1 MIEIFPLVFAGGV
14 SLAISLVSIWLIL
27 RLAGYS
33 TLKNRNPELHHTHQT
48 TTPRFGGAGLAF
60 AFVAVSIAFWFGG
73 FSVTQPLECRR
84 LAIPVLAMFALGFGD
99 DLWHLG
105 ARFKLIG
112 QILVASLAFFLGISI
127 SDVSVPFGSGSLHL
141 APWAAWLVTVLWL
154 VATTNLI
161 NLIDGVDG
169 LAGGISLMLMVLLA
183 YLGGGGY
190 VSVFAASM
198 VGALLG
204 FLWFNFP
211 PARIYLGDGGAY
223 FMGFLIGCLT
233 IISSRKGTVFAALI
247 APLFVL
253 ALPILDTSLAIL
265 RRGLQ
270 GLPLFR
276 PDRLHL
282 HHRLLNAGVSRRDLV
297 VGAYVFTAFFLFLGF
312 AAFWHQGEHLPLVIG
327 VAILFILLAA
337 GKLSFSR
344 EWFAVGRVLGNS
356 LSMRADIQYALAQN
370 QWLILEG
377 ARCSDLDGLSEDAA
391 FIARK
396 LGFDRLRIR
405 LGDQEKKWQLTGEPA
420 GENDW
425 SVCQHLPGHAECEIE
440 VTARATTAAEQDS
453 PDHSGIANKKTF
465 KILSELF
472 AEGWVKAVVR
482 WERQHALPPRFSGGK
497 NASPPPA
504 KA

>member
-1 MIEIFPLVFAGGV
+1 
-14 SLAISLVSIWLIL
+14 
-27 RLAGYS
+27 
-33 TLKNRNPELHHTHQT
+33 
-48 TTPRFGGAGLAF
+48 
-60 AFVAVSIAFWFGG
+60 
-73 FSVTQPLECRR
+73 
-84 LAIPVLAMFALGFGD
+84 
-99 DLWHLG
+99 
-105 ARFKLIG
+105 
-112 QILVASLAFFLGISI
+112 
-127 SDVSVPFGSGSLHL
+127 
-141 APWAAWLVTVLWL
+141 
-154 VATTNLI
+154 
-161 NLIDGVDG
+161 
-169 LAGGISLMLMVLLA
+169 
-183 YLGGGGY
+183 
-190 VSVFAASM
+190 
-198 VGALLG
+198 
-204 FLWFNFP
+204 
-211 PARIYLGDGGAY
+211 
-223 FMGFLIGCLT
+223 
-233 IISSRKGTVFAALI
+233 
-247 APLFVL
+247 
-253 ALPILDTSLAIL
+253 LAIL

-297 VGAYVFTAFFLFLGF
+297 IGAYVFTAFFLFLGF